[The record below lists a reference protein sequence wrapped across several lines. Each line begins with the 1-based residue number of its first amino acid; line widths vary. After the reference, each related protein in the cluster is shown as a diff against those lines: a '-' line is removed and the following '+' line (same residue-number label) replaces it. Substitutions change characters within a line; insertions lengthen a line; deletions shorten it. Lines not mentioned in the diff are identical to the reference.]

1 MERYDRWSTPKQ
13 IKIEREGEPRGI
25 KRGKL
30 KKGERRKGK
39 KARLDEVLSAKKDC
53 ERYRQYI
60 NDDERRRIEHPE
72 WYTPEPESRLRRY
85 DPEYRKWF
93 DKSQLKLKGL
103 IEKAIQDGFMRGE
116 ESEYYWVE
124 LHPF

>member
-1 MERYDRWSTPKQ
+1 MK
-13 IKIEREGEPRGI
+13 GEPRGI

-53 ERYRQYI
+53 ERYREYI
-60 NDDERRRIEHPE
+60 NRDEKNRLEHPE
-72 WYTPEPESRLRRY
+72 WYTPVEHGVYRY
-85 DPEYRKWF
+85 DPDYMKWF
-93 DKSQLKLKGL
+93 TEKQIYLEEL
-103 IEKAIQDGFMRGE
+103 IEKAIGDGFMKRE
-116 ESEYYWVE
+116 DSVYYWVD